1 MYEVFVEE
9 SIHLFILKHKY
20 FQQVWYMIKTDDL
33 VALFAH
39 SKQKKSAMETR
50 ALRCL
55 KGLTVII
62 STYLQVLSKESLEE
76 STLPA
81 ASGPQD
87 VAAEDAAL
95 GLFLLQINAFVPCY

>member
-1 MYEVFVEE
+1 
-9 SIHLFILKHKY
+9 
-20 FQQVWYMIKTDDL
+20 MIYL
-33 VALFAH
+33 H
-39 SKQKKSAMETR
+39 IPNKKSAMETR

-55 KGLTVII
+55 KGLAVII
-62 STYLQVLSKESLEE
+62 STYLQVLSQKSLEE